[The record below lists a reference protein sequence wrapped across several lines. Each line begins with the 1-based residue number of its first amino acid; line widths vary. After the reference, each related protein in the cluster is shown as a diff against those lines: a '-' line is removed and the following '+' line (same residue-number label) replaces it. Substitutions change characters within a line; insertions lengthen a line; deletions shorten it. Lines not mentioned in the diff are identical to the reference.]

1 MDSLKSKQGYL
12 EVICGSMFSGKTEEL
27 IRRLRRSK
35 YARKAVVS
43 FKHSLD
49 KRREIEYVASHDGNK
64 LSAIATDNVKLIRQ
78 LVTPE
83 TEVIGIDEVQFFST
97 EIVDIIMTFINEGK
111 RVIVSGLD
119 LDFRGIP
126 FSCIPTLL
134 AIADSVTK
142 LKAICMRCGKEAHHS
157 QRLVNHKPAK
167 FNDPII
173 MIGAEECY
181 EARCRD
187 CYEIDKQTNYTALAR
202 KSEEELMNA

>member
-1 MDSLKSKQGYL
+1 MESHTKKGSLD
-12 EVICGSMFSGKTEEL
+12 VICGSMFSGKTEEL
-27 IRRLRRSK
+27 IRRLRRAQ
-35 YARKAVVS
+35 YAQKDIMS

-49 KRREIEYVASHDGNK
+49 KRKEIEYVSSHDGNK
-64 LSAIATDNVKLIRQ
+64 LSAIATDNVGLIRQ
-78 LVTPE
+78 LVTHK
-83 TEVIGIDEVQFFST
+83 TEVVGIDEVQFFSA
-97 EIVDIIMTFINEGK
+97 EIVDLIMDFVHKGK

-134 AIADSVTK
+134 AIADSITK
-142 LKAICMRCGKEAHHS
+142 LKAICMRCGKEAQHS

-167 FNDPII
+167 FDDPII

-187 CYEIDKQTNYTALAR
+187 CYEIDRRTNYTILAR
-202 KSEEELMNA
+202 KSEEEQMNA

>member
-1 MDSLKSKQGYL
+1 MNPLKSKKGYL

-27 IRRLRRSK
+27 IRRLRRAK
-35 YARKAVVS
+35 YARKAVTS

-49 KRREIEYVASHDGNK
+49 KRKEIECVASHDGSK
-64 LSAIATDNVKLIRQ
+64 LSAVATDNVKLIRQ
-78 LVTPE
+78 LVTPT

-97 EIVDIIMTFINEGK
+97 EIVDLIMDFINEGK
-111 RVIVSGLD
+111 RVVVSGLD

-126 FSCIPTLL
+126 FSCMPTLL

-167 FNDPII
+167 FNDAII
-173 MIGAEECY
+173 MIGAEENY

-202 KSEEELMNA
+202 KSEEEQMNA